1 MGTTDTEDATELP
14 APVRTVSATILG
26 EFFDTLGNEEGF
38 AEIVARLRKVVLE
51 DGTLAEPAV
60 RTAIFPDP
68 Q

>member
-1 MGTTDTEDATELP
+1 LP

-38 AEIVARLRKVVLE
+38 AEIAARLRKVVLE